1 FHTGGRRGKR
11 RAGALG
17 SDTEFSR
24 LYRYRHC
31 IPCVDTSRAQESYFV
46 WRIGTRVF
54 TKVGS
59 GRILCPFLNL
69 IRPFQVTREIW
80 KANNPHPDY
89 VNAMAWQYS
98 ASSPLIGAWW
108 GTWILSGVLGRLV
121 ATFSRDAKTADSL
134 LSLTYFSIVSDIVNL
149 IPAVLVILL
158 IRAINERQEQKH
170 ERMKSFWEQRSIQAE
185 QASG

>member
-1 FHTGGRRGKR
+1 
-11 RAGALG
+11 
-17 SDTEFSR
+17 
-24 LYRYRHC
+24 
-31 IPCVDTSRAQESYFV
+31 
-46 WRIGTRVF
+46 
-54 TKVGS
+54 VGS

-80 KANNPHPDY
+80 KASNPHPDY
-89 VNAMAWQYS
+89 VNAMAWQCS

-170 ERMKSFWEQRSIQAE
+170 ERMKSFWEQRSIEAE
-185 QASG
+185 QSAG